1 MYRSRLFAGLLLL
14 TASSFAQQPGTA
26 QNPNAEN
33 PNGET
38 YPQNSY
44 NRPVEIRRRYGNWGL
59 LGLLGLTG
67 LFGLGRRR
75 STVIRDQ
82 DEIVTGQRRMA
93 S

>member
-1 MYRSRLFAGLLLL
+1 MYRGYLFAGMLLL
-14 TASSFAQQPGTA
+14 TASSFAQEPGTVR
-26 QNPNAEN
+26 NPNAE
-33 PNGET
+33 T
-38 YPQNSY
+38 YPQDSY
-44 NRPVEIRRRYGNWGL
+44 NRPVEIRHGSGNWGL

-82 DEIVTGQRRMA
+82 DEYVTTGQQRKA